1 MIPAPIPAP
10 INRSKRVRRR
20 SRGPGGAPRAQR
32 LTARQEGR
40 AAGASRHGGHDGI
53 QPKSRERGPASVR
66 AGGEQPLP
74 SSPYLSW
81 MPLANPWG
89 IQVGDTDLCT
99 RPPMQVGV
107 YGKGTGGCFW
117 GPFAFLNSSGST
129 PDSTGNTTV

>member
-1 MIPAPIPAP
+1 M
-10 INRSKRVRRR
+10 
-20 SRGPGGAPRAQR
+20 SRATGLAGRGLRGVDGAAVAQR
-32 LTARQEGR
+32 HHQR
-40 AAGASRHGGHDGI
+40 
-53 QPKSRERGPASVR
+53 REAVLPAVELL
-66 AGGEQPLP
+66 GMYVC
-74 SSPYLSW
+74 SPPPPHRYLSW

-89 IQVGDTDLCT
+89 IQVGDTDVGT